1 MNYTATFL
9 SLFQMMDTLHT
20 EEDCGVYWE
29 NMRWSPSITTNI
41 LRMGAKGYKFKDCRC
56 RCIVRHG
63 TMFEG
68 SNLPLQ
74 KWFYAICLF
83 LSCKKDK
90 QLSVGE
96 RDSRY
101 FLLLRRKCQ
110 RLNRHYRR
118 PECLWHLYMRITDTR
133 LSRTAGI
140 SINGLPLE
148 LDRGILESYQT
159 RHKRHLLP
167 CWRVIG

>member
-1 MNYTATFL
+1 MRCIPKRIAGYIGRICAG
-9 SLFQMMDTLHT
+9 M
-20 EEDCGVYWE
+20 E
-29 NMRWSPSITTNI
+29 NQSVRIAVLSPSITTNI

-68 SNLPLQ
+68 SNLPLR

-101 FLLLRRKCQ
+101 FLLLRRKCAKAQ
-110 RLNRHYRR
+110 SSLQTTWMSMTPLYENYGHKAVLHGRHIYVVNV
-118 PECLWHLYMRITDTR
+118 TTR
-133 LSRTAGI
+133 T
-140 SINGLPLE
+140 
-148 LDRGILESYQT
+148 
-159 RHKRHLLP
+159 
-167 CWRVIG
+167 W

>member
-9 SLFQMMDTLHT
+9 SLFRMMDMLHI
-20 EEDCGVYWE
+20 EEDCRVYRE
-29 NMRWSPSITTNI
+29 NMRWNGKPICPHCGSISEHYYKHTQN
-41 LRMGAKGYKFKDCRC
+41 GGKGLYKFKDCRC
-56 RCIVRHG
+56 RCIVRPR

-68 SNLPLQ
+68 VNLPLR

-101 FLLLRRKCQ
+101 FLLLRRKCAKAQ
-110 RLNRHYRR
+110 SSL
-118 PECLWHLYMRITDTR
+118 
-133 LSRTAGI
+133 
-140 SINGLPLE
+140 
-148 LDRGILESYQT
+148 QT
-159 RHKRHLLP
+159 T
-167 CWRVIG
+167 